1 MVPILCG
8 EDHSKCYL
16 PPSYHPSHL
25 LPPSHTHRE
34 QGKLKEATKVLH
46 DTLEIREKLYGL
58 RHPAVASTLNNLSVL
73 YGKCGDFKAAEPFC
87 KKALEIRQ
95 SVRSTYQLGWQGNR
109 CGEGV
114 KEWWVTL
121 SLSLSLS
128 PLQLV
133 GANHPDVAK
142 QYTNLAILCSHLG
155 KYEEVCVCVC
165 VCTVVFALILELVS
179 V

>member
-1 MVPILCG
+1 M
-8 EDHSKCYL
+8 
-16 PPSYHPSHL
+16 
-25 LPPSHTHRE
+25 
-34 QGKLKEATKVLH
+34 
-46 DTLEIREKLYGL
+46 
-58 RHPAVASTLNNLSVL
+58 
-73 YGKCGDFKAAEPFC
+73 
-87 KKALEIRQ
+87 
-95 SVRSTYQLGWQGNR
+95 
-109 CGEGV
+109 

-165 VCTVVFALILELVS
+165 TVVFALILELVS